1 MSTFNEYTFLS
12 ADKKTEIYVRE
23 YVPEGNIKGYVQIAH
38 GVAEYAARYDEF
50 MQFLANNGYAVAAND
65 HLGHG
70 KSVVS
75 EEARGYFAKE
85 NGWDIVVSDM
95 KTLHDMLKKRF
106 PKQRSVLFGHSMGS
120 FLSRTYIIKYPFDF
134 DEAIICGTGQQSK
147 LIVKAGEIIAKREC
161 KKKGAMKPS
170 EKLEKLAFGG
180 YNKAFKPERT
190 PQDWLSKNEANVD
203 KYRDD
208 PLCGRI
214 SSAGLYRDMLHGIG
228 FVGSKKNIEKMNK
241 SMPIFLIAGSMDPVG
256 ENGKAVKRV
265 YEMYKE
271 AGIKGQV
278 YEDILAWLEKQ
289 A

>member
-1 MSTFNEYTFLS
+1 
-12 ADKKTEIYVRE
+12 
-23 YVPEGNIKGYVQIAH
+23 
-38 GVAEYAARYDEF
+38 
-50 MQFLANNGYAVAAND
+50 
-65 HLGHG
+65 
-70 KSVVS
+70 
-75 EEARGYFAKE
+75 
-85 NGWDIVVSDM
+85 
-95 KTLHDMLKKRF
+95 
-106 PKQRSVLFGHSMGS
+106 
-120 FLSRTYIIKYPFDF
+120 
-134 DEAIICGTGQQSK
+134 
-147 LIVKAGEIIAKREC
+147 
-161 KKKGAMKPS
+161 MKPS

-190 PQDWLSKNEANVD
+190 PHDWLSKNEANVD
-203 KYRDD
+203 KYRED

-228 FVGSKKNIEKMNK
+228 FVGDKKNIEKMNK

-271 AGIKGQV
+271 AGIKNVEIKLYEGDRHEILNEDDRGQV